1 MNKKIILLSCLLLC
15 AANIFSQENNNAT
28 EKVKAQII
36 ALEKAGWEAWK
47 NNDATWF
54 KINTADSFISVNAD
68 GISNKSQVIQ
78 SINDCNVKSVSLDDF
93 TFQMLDE
100 KTILLTYIITEDGIC
115 GNIQLPAKLRI
126 AVNYVKK
133 NSKWLEA
140 FYMEMPLNK

>member
-1 MNKKIILLSCLLLC
+1 MLFY
-15 AANIFSQENNNAT
+15 AANIFSQDNNNAA

-36 ALEKAGWEAWK
+36 SLEKAGWEAWK
-47 NNDATWF
+47 NKDETWF
-54 KINTADSFISVNAD
+54 KINTADSFISVNTD
-68 GISNKSQVIQ
+68 SISNKSQVIK

-100 KTILLTYIITEDGIC
+100 KTVLLTYITTQDGVC
-115 GNIQLPAKLRI
+115 GNVQLSPKLRV

-133 NSKWLEA
+133 DGKWLEA